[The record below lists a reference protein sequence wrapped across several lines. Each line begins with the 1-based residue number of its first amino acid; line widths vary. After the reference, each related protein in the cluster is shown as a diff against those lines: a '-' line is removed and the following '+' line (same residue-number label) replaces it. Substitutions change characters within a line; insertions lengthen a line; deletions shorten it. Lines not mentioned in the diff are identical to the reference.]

1 MQKKPPIL
9 LLAIVLGLVALGGTA
24 YLLSKGPGKVAPIAS
39 APGVQVAA
47 AAQPTPV
54 PEMRYIANRDIP
66 PRTTITSDMM
76 RRTAISGPMPTG
88 AITSLDEV
96 RRLITKRT
104 IRSGDTVTRDSFID
118 PLDRVIP
125 ANFTIPNGF
134 RAVAIYVD
142 PKQTAAGVVDVG
154 DRVDVISVNK
164 WSWDTAEDQRVVGA
178 KEFSTGRTVGTD
190 LLVLAVDESLAAT
203 PVTPTPTPAAGGVAG
218 APGAPAPAANLPADA
233 APPPANSAPPETRPG
248 NNVGPDAKS
257 GSADA
262 KPEGNIRVILA
273 APLETASRL
282 VAANSSGVL
291 HVLVRNPLDGDAER
305 GPETQE
311 YPSRVVTVNKPDS
324 GGSGTALELA
334 GVSGNKSGGGSNK
347 SSGGRS
353 NGPAFPVPDLPDVT
367 ISQDSAPPPM
377 PMPVPPS
384 APSSNAPSPSEIG
397 GSSGGDATATAPSGP
412 AMRDVMVVRGTEKNA
427 RHRAETIVARNA
439 KTPRLIKRGVFRC

>member
-1 MQKKPPIL
+1 MQKKSPIL
-9 LLAIVLGLVALGGTA
+9 LLAIVLGLIALGGTA
-24 YLLSKGPGKVAPIAS
+24 YLLSKGPGKIAPIAS

-47 AAQPTPV
+47 AAEPTPV

-76 RRTAISGPMPTG
+76 RRTAISGPMPAG
-88 AITSLDEV
+88 AITSLDQV

-178 KEFSTGRTVGTD
+178 KEFSTGRTVGTN

-218 APGAPAPAANLPADA
+218 APGAPAPGAAPAANLPADA
-233 APPPANSAPPETRPG
+233 APPPGGGAPPETRPG
-248 NNVGPDAKS
+248 NNVGPDANTS
-257 GSADA
+257 STDS

-282 VAANSSGVL
+282 VAANSSGTL

-334 GVSGNKSGGGSNK
+334 GVSGNSDASGGGSGGGR

-353 NGPAFPVPDLPDVT
+353 SGPAFPVPDLPDVT
-367 ISQDSAPPPM
+367 VSQDNAPPPM

-384 APSSNAPSPSEIG
+384 VPSPNEI
-397 GSSGGDATATAPSGP
+397 SGGDSNVAATAPSGP
-412 AMRDVMVVRGTEKNA
+412 EMRDVMVVRGTEKT
-427 RHRAETIVARNA
+427 RVIV
-439 KTPRLIKRGVFRC
+439 PKR